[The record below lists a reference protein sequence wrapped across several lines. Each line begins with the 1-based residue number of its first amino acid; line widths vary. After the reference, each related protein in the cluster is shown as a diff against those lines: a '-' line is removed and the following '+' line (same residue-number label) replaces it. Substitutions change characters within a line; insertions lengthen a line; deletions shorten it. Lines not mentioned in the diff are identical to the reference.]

1 MTDSECLLCESTENV
16 DAHHVSYEPEK
27 KIPACRSCHQEIH
40 KAEEHPLKPDGA
52 ADNTTIQIAR
62 DTKEVLDQMKIIEAE
77 SYDSLISRLIR
88 ENPQETTEDN
98 SESKDGDV
106 RTLSDDDIQEII
118 NAVAAK
124 ADSEGRVDSDSLARE
139 VASQLDY
146 TELANQVANEVENR
160 MR

>member
-1 MTDSECLLCESTENV
+1 MD
-16 DAHHVSYEPEK
+16 
-27 KIPACRSCHQEIH
+27 R
-40 KAEEHPLKPDGA
+40 
-52 ADNTTIQIAR
+52 TTIEINQQQKAQ
-62 DTKEVLDQMKIIEAE
+62 LDDLKRVDGE
-77 SYDSLISRLIR
+77 SYKSVLQLLIAHYNNS
-88 ENPQETTEDN
+88 QDTTEDN
-98 SESKDGDV
+98 SESKGGDV